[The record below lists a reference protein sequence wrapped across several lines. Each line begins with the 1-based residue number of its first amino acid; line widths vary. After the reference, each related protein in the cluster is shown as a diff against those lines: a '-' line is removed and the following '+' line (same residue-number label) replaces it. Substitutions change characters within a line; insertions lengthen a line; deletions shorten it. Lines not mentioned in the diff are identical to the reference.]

1 MVFCSLDNDPD
12 QYKEYY
18 GSMPW
23 LSLGYNNPAVT
34 KLKQILGIEGIPTFV
49 MCNTDLVPVTAE
61 GVEAVKASGA
71 EGFPWLPNA
80 VKDLNLEPD
89 DINAKPC
96 LVFFMDKCGC
106 SDEVKEQKIET
117 LSAVAD
123 QIKDAV
129 SIFYVRESGDV
140 STQIRGMLQNDAC
153 PLLAI
158 VDIPDNGGYYIAES
172 SELTPENVVSFVQG
186 FVNKTI
192 KRKQMVA

>member
-1 MVFCSLDNDPD
+1 
-12 QYKEYY
+12 
-18 GSMPW
+18 MPW

-106 SDEVKEQKIET
+106 PDDVKEQKIEA

-140 STQIRGMLQNDAC
+140 SNQIRGMLQNDAC

-172 SELTPENVVSFVQG
+172 AELTPENIVAFVQG
-186 FVNKTI
+186 FANKTI
-192 KRKQMVA
+192 ERKQMVA

>member
-71 EGFPWLPNA
+71 EGVPWLPNA

-117 LSAVAD
+117 LLAEETRYGPVVDADGCVAGVLSLEAIAHAL
-123 QIKDAV
+123 QLPA
-129 SIFYVRESGDV
+129 SEARSG
-140 STQIRGMLQNDAC
+140 
-153 PLLAI
+153 
-158 VDIPDNGGYYIAES
+158 AELF
-172 SELTPENVVSFVQG
+172 SE
-186 FVNKTI
+186 
-192 KRKQMVA
+192 

>member
-1 MVFCSLDNDPD
+1 
-12 QYKEYY
+12 
-18 GSMPW
+18 MPW

-106 SDEVKEQKIET
+106 SDE
-117 LSAVAD
+117 
-123 QIKDAV
+123 IKDAV

-153 PLLAI
+153 PLLAV